1 MRPVKTLLALVL
13 TALMAAACY
22 YPTPPPDDGWTV
34 GDGSLDTTAFVRHH
48 HYGPNFN
55 FKVTADTLSL
65 APCRPGTA
73 RLDSWA
79 DTAVVRRGDKIV
91 VADIALVP
99 SDTTDSVWLKLAR
112 DQTTMGWTSER
123 RLAEAAVPDD
133 PISQFIHTFSGSRTR
148 LALCIVGL
156 MAAFFLVQ
164 AARRRHL
171 HVVHFNDIDSFY
183 PTLLC
188 LTVSGAATLY
198 GSLQHFVPETW
209 VEFYYHPTLNPFGL
223 PLVMSVF
230 VVSVWLMGITALAV
244 LDDVRR
250 RLDWADDALLRR
262 LPLPRGLLGFRHPQL
277 RTPPHAALR
286 LWALRRP
293 PATPGTLPALRRAE
307 PMKRGKKA
315 ARLADST
322 FFSFLCHTYLI
333 HRHRKT
339 NAYGVIQ
346 SRPIHHDP
354 RLEVPAG
361 VHPRTPRQ
369 P

>member
-123 RLAEAAVPDD
+123 RLAEAAMPDD

-223 PLVMSVF
+223 PLVMAVF

-250 RLDWADDALLRR
+250 RLDWADIPAYVAGLAGVCMVLYLFFSLSTPYYVGYPCLVAYWAFAIRSYARR
-262 LPLPRGLLGFRHPQL
+262 RTPRYVCGRCGAPLPRLGRC
-277 RTPPHAALR
+277 PHC
-286 LWALRRP
+286 
-293 PATPGTLPALRRAE
+293 GTL
-307 PMKRGKKA
+307 
-315 ARLADST
+315 
-322 FFSFLCHTYLI
+322 
-333 HRHRKT
+333 
-339 NAYGVIQ
+339 NQ
-346 SRPIHHDP
+346 
-354 RLEVPAG
+354 
-361 VHPRTPRQ
+361 
-369 P
+369 

>member
-1 MRPVKTLLALVL
+1 MRPVKILLALVL
-13 TALMAAACY
+13 TVLMAAACY

-250 RLDWADDALLRR
+250 RLDWADIPAYVAGLAGVCMVLYLFFSLSTPYYVGYPCLVAYWAFAIRSYARR
-262 LPLPRGLLGFRHPQL
+262 RTPRYVCGHCGAPLPRLGRC
-277 RTPPHAALR
+277 PHCGAL
-286 LWALRRP
+286 
-293 PATPGTLPALRRAE
+293 
-307 PMKRGKKA
+307 
-315 ARLADST
+315 
-322 FFSFLCHTYLI
+322 
-333 HRHRKT
+333 
-339 NAYGVIQ
+339 NQ
-346 SRPIHHDP
+346 
-354 RLEVPAG
+354 
-361 VHPRTPRQ
+361 
-369 P
+369 

>member
-13 TALMAAACY
+13 TALMATACY

-65 APCRPGTA
+65 VPCRPGTA

-250 RLDWADDALLRR
+250 RLDWADIPAYVAGLAGVCMVLYLFFSLSTPYYVGYPCLVAYWAFAIRSYARR
-262 LPLPRGLLGFRHPQL
+262 RTPRYVCGRCGAPLPRLGRC
-277 RTPPHAALR
+277 PHCGAL
-286 LWALRRP
+286 
-293 PATPGTLPALRRAE
+293 
-307 PMKRGKKA
+307 
-315 ARLADST
+315 
-322 FFSFLCHTYLI
+322 
-333 HRHRKT
+333 
-339 NAYGVIQ
+339 NQ
-346 SRPIHHDP
+346 
-354 RLEVPAG
+354 
-361 VHPRTPRQ
+361 
-369 P
+369 

>member
-223 PLVMSVF
+223 PLVMAVF

-250 RLDWADDALLRR
+250 RLDWADIPAYVAGLAGVCMVLYLFFSLSTPYYVGYPCLVAYWAFAIRSYARR
-262 LPLPRGLLGFRHPQL
+262 RTPRYVCGRCGAPLPRLGRC
-277 RTPPHAALR
+277 PHCGAL
-286 LWALRRP
+286 
-293 PATPGTLPALRRAE
+293 
-307 PMKRGKKA
+307 
-315 ARLADST
+315 
-322 FFSFLCHTYLI
+322 
-333 HRHRKT
+333 
-339 NAYGVIQ
+339 NQ
-346 SRPIHHDP
+346 
-354 RLEVPAG
+354 
-361 VHPRTPRQ
+361 
-369 P
+369 

>member
-250 RLDWADDALLRR
+250 RLDWADIPAYVAGLAGVCMVLYLFFSLSTPYYVGYPCLVAYWAFAIRSYARR
-262 LPLPRGLLGFRHPQL
+262 RTPRYVCGRCGAPLPRLGRC
-277 RTPPHAALR
+277 PHCGAL
-286 LWALRRP
+286 
-293 PATPGTLPALRRAE
+293 
-307 PMKRGKKA
+307 
-315 ARLADST
+315 
-322 FFSFLCHTYLI
+322 
-333 HRHRKT
+333 
-339 NAYGVIQ
+339 NQ
-346 SRPIHHDP
+346 
-354 RLEVPAG
+354 
-361 VHPRTPRQ
+361 
-369 P
+369 

>member
-1 MRPVKTLLALVL
+1 MRPVKILLALVL

-65 APCRPGTA
+65 VPCRPGTA

-250 RLDWADDALLRR
+250 RLDWADIPAYVAGLAGVCMVLYLFFSLSTPYYVGYPCLVAYWAFAIRSYARR
-262 LPLPRGLLGFRHPQL
+262 RTPRYVCGRCGAPLPRLGRC
-277 RTPPHAALR
+277 PHCGAL
-286 LWALRRP
+286 
-293 PATPGTLPALRRAE
+293 
-307 PMKRGKKA
+307 
-315 ARLADST
+315 
-322 FFSFLCHTYLI
+322 
-333 HRHRKT
+333 
-339 NAYGVIQ
+339 NQ
-346 SRPIHHDP
+346 
-354 RLEVPAG
+354 
-361 VHPRTPRQ
+361 
-369 P
+369 

>member
-1 MRPVKTLLALVL
+1 MRPFKTLLALVL

-250 RLDWADDALLRR
+250 RLDWADIPAYVAGLAGVCMVLYLFFSLSTPYYVGYPCLVAYWAFAIRSYARR
-262 LPLPRGLLGFRHPQL
+262 RTPHYVCGRCGAPLPRLGRC
-277 RTPPHAALR
+277 PHCGAL
-286 LWALRRP
+286 
-293 PATPGTLPALRRAE
+293 
-307 PMKRGKKA
+307 
-315 ARLADST
+315 
-322 FFSFLCHTYLI
+322 
-333 HRHRKT
+333 
-339 NAYGVIQ
+339 NQ
-346 SRPIHHDP
+346 
-354 RLEVPAG
+354 
-361 VHPRTPRQ
+361 
-369 P
+369 

>member
-13 TALMAAACY
+13 TALMATACY

-65 APCRPGTA
+65 APCRPGTS

-230 VVSVWLMGITALAV
+230 VASVWLMGVTALAV

-250 RLDWADDALLRR
+250 RLDWADIPAYVA
-262 LPLPRGLLGFRHPQL
+262 GLAGVCMVLYL
-277 RTPPHAALR
+277 
-286 LWALRRP
+286 
-293 PATPGTLPALRRAE
+293 
-307 PMKRGKKA
+307 
-315 ARLADST
+315 
-322 FFSFLCHTYLI
+322 FFSLSAPYYVGYPCLVAYWAFAIRSYA
-333 HRHRKT
+333 RH
-339 NAYGVIQ
+339 
-346 SRPIHHDP
+346 
-354 RLEVPAG
+354 
-361 VHPRTPRQ
+361 RTPRYVCGRCGAAL
-369 P
+369 PRLGRCPHCGAMNE

>member
-55 FKVTADTLSL
+55 FKVTADTLPL

-250 RLDWADDALLRR
+250 RLDWADIPAYVAGLAGVCMVLYLFFSLSTPYYVGYPCLVAYWAFAIRSYARR
-262 LPLPRGLLGFRHPQL
+262 RTPRYVCGRCGAPLPRLGRC
-277 RTPPHAALR
+277 PHCGAL
-286 LWALRRP
+286 
-293 PATPGTLPALRRAE
+293 
-307 PMKRGKKA
+307 
-315 ARLADST
+315 
-322 FFSFLCHTYLI
+322 
-333 HRHRKT
+333 
-339 NAYGVIQ
+339 NQ
-346 SRPIHHDP
+346 
-354 RLEVPAG
+354 
-361 VHPRTPRQ
+361 
-369 P
+369 

>member
-1 MRPVKTLLALVL
+1 MRPFKTLLALVL

-209 VEFYYHPTLNPFGL
+209 ERYYYAPTLNPFDVPFILGFFI
-223 PLVMSVF
+223 VCV
-230 VVSVWLMGITALAV
+230 ALALLV
-244 LDDVRR
+244 GVAMLDDLFHQTKAEVAFFY
-250 RLDWADDALLRR
+250 LV
-262 LPLPRGLLGFRHPQL
+262 GLVSCCIFIYVFFTYVNVYIAYVCLVAYAAGCIRWLCKPERYPYVCGACGAKL
-277 RTPPHAALR
+277 RTKGICPHCGALN
-286 LWALRRP
+286 
-293 PATPGTLPALRRAE
+293 E
-307 PMKRGKKA
+307 
-315 ARLADST
+315 
-322 FFSFLCHTYLI
+322 
-333 HRHRKT
+333 
-339 NAYGVIQ
+339 
-346 SRPIHHDP
+346 
-354 RLEVPAG
+354 
-361 VHPRTPRQ
+361 
-369 P
+369 

>member
-223 PLVMSVF
+223 PLVMAVF

-250 RLDWADDALLRR
+250 RLDWADIPAYVAGLAGVCMVLYLFFSLSTPYYVGYPCLVAYWAFAIRSYARR
-262 LPLPRGLLGFRHPQL
+262 RTPRYVCGRCGAPLPRLGRC
-277 RTPPHAALR
+277 PHC
-286 LWALRRP
+286 
-293 PATPGTLPALRRAE
+293 GTL
-307 PMKRGKKA
+307 
-315 ARLADST
+315 
-322 FFSFLCHTYLI
+322 
-333 HRHRKT
+333 
-339 NAYGVIQ
+339 NQ
-346 SRPIHHDP
+346 
-354 RLEVPAG
+354 
-361 VHPRTPRQ
+361 
-369 P
+369 

>member
-250 RLDWADDALLRR
+250 RLDWADIPAYVAGLAGVCMVLYLFFSLSTPYYVGYPCLVAYWAFAIRSYARR
-262 LPLPRGLLGFRHPQL
+262 RTPRYVCGRCGAPLPRLGRC
-277 RTPPHAALR
+277 PHC
-286 LWALRRP
+286 
-293 PATPGTLPALRRAE
+293 GTL
-307 PMKRGKKA
+307 
-315 ARLADST
+315 
-322 FFSFLCHTYLI
+322 
-333 HRHRKT
+333 
-339 NAYGVIQ
+339 NQ
-346 SRPIHHDP
+346 
-354 RLEVPAG
+354 
-361 VHPRTPRQ
+361 
-369 P
+369 

>member
-198 GSLQHFVPETW
+198 GSLQHFVPGTW

-223 PLVMSVF
+223 PLVMAVF

-250 RLDWADDALLRR
+250 RLDWADIPAYVAGLAGVCMVLYLFFSLSTPYYVGYPCLVAYWAFAIRSYARR
-262 LPLPRGLLGFRHPQL
+262 RTPRYVCGRCGAPLPRLGRC
-277 RTPPHAALR
+277 PHCGAL
-286 LWALRRP
+286 
-293 PATPGTLPALRRAE
+293 
-307 PMKRGKKA
+307 
-315 ARLADST
+315 
-322 FFSFLCHTYLI
+322 
-333 HRHRKT
+333 
-339 NAYGVIQ
+339 NQ
-346 SRPIHHDP
+346 
-354 RLEVPAG
+354 
-361 VHPRTPRQ
+361 
-369 P
+369 

>member
-79 DTAVVRRGDKIV
+79 DTAVVRR
-91 VADIALVP
+91 
-99 SDTTDSVWLKLAR
+99 DSVWLKLAR

-223 PLVMSVF
+223 PLVMAVF

-250 RLDWADDALLRR
+250 RLDWADIPAYVAGLAGVCMVLYLFFSLSTPYYVGYPCLVAYWAFAIRSYARR
-262 LPLPRGLLGFRHPQL
+262 RTPRYVCGRCGAPLPRLGRC
-277 RTPPHAALR
+277 PHCGAL
-286 LWALRRP
+286 
-293 PATPGTLPALRRAE
+293 
-307 PMKRGKKA
+307 
-315 ARLADST
+315 
-322 FFSFLCHTYLI
+322 
-333 HRHRKT
+333 
-339 NAYGVIQ
+339 NQ
-346 SRPIHHDP
+346 
-354 RLEVPAG
+354 
-361 VHPRTPRQ
+361 
-369 P
+369 

>member
-1 MRPVKTLLALVL
+1 MRPFKTLLALVL

-223 PLVMSVF
+223 PLVMAVF

-250 RLDWADDALLRR
+250 RLDWADIPAYVAGLAGVCMVLYLFFSLSTPYYVGYPCLVAYWAFAIRSYARR
-262 LPLPRGLLGFRHPQL
+262 RTPRYVCGRCGAPLPRLGRC
-277 RTPPHAALR
+277 PHC
-286 LWALRRP
+286 
-293 PATPGTLPALRRAE
+293 GTL
-307 PMKRGKKA
+307 
-315 ARLADST
+315 
-322 FFSFLCHTYLI
+322 
-333 HRHRKT
+333 
-339 NAYGVIQ
+339 NQ
-346 SRPIHHDP
+346 
-354 RLEVPAG
+354 
-361 VHPRTPRQ
+361 
-369 P
+369 

>member
-65 APCRPGTA
+65 VPCRPGTA

-223 PLVMSVF
+223 PLVMAVF

-250 RLDWADDALLRR
+250 RLDWADIPAYVAGLAGVCMVLYLFFSLSTPYYVGYPCLVAYWAFAIRSYARR
-262 LPLPRGLLGFRHPQL
+262 RTPRYVCGRCGAPLPRLGRC
-277 RTPPHAALR
+277 PHCGAL
-286 LWALRRP
+286 
-293 PATPGTLPALRRAE
+293 
-307 PMKRGKKA
+307 
-315 ARLADST
+315 
-322 FFSFLCHTYLI
+322 
-333 HRHRKT
+333 
-339 NAYGVIQ
+339 NQ
-346 SRPIHHDP
+346 
-354 RLEVPAG
+354 
-361 VHPRTPRQ
+361 
-369 P
+369 

>member
-1 MRPVKTLLALVL
+1 MRPVKILLALVL
-13 TALMAAACY
+13 TVLMAAACY

-250 RLDWADDALLRR
+250 RLDWADIPAYVAGLAGVCMVLYLFFSLSTPYYVGYPCLVAYWAFAIRSYARR
-262 LPLPRGLLGFRHPQL
+262 RTPRYVCGRCGAPLPRLGRC
-277 RTPPHAALR
+277 PHCGAL
-286 LWALRRP
+286 
-293 PATPGTLPALRRAE
+293 
-307 PMKRGKKA
+307 
-315 ARLADST
+315 
-322 FFSFLCHTYLI
+322 
-333 HRHRKT
+333 
-339 NAYGVIQ
+339 NQ
-346 SRPIHHDP
+346 
-354 RLEVPAG
+354 
-361 VHPRTPRQ
+361 
-369 P
+369 

>member
-1 MRPVKTLLALVL
+1 MRPFKTLLALVL

-250 RLDWADDALLRR
+250 RLDWADIPAYVAGLAGVCMVLYLFFSLSTPYYVGYPCLVAYWAFAIRSYARR
-262 LPLPRGLLGFRHPQL
+262 RTPRYVCGRCGAPLPRLGRC
-277 RTPPHAALR
+277 PHCGAL
-286 LWALRRP
+286 
-293 PATPGTLPALRRAE
+293 
-307 PMKRGKKA
+307 
-315 ARLADST
+315 
-322 FFSFLCHTYLI
+322 
-333 HRHRKT
+333 
-339 NAYGVIQ
+339 NQ
-346 SRPIHHDP
+346 
-354 RLEVPAG
+354 
-361 VHPRTPRQ
+361 
-369 P
+369 

>member
-1 MRPVKTLLALVL
+1 MRPFKTLLALVL

-123 RLAEAAVPDD
+123 RLVEAAVPDD

-250 RLDWADDALLRR
+250 RLDWADIPAYVAGLAGVCMVLYLFFSLSTPYYVGYPCLVAYWAFAIRSYARR
-262 LPLPRGLLGFRHPQL
+262 RTPRYVCGRCGAPLPRLGRC
-277 RTPPHAALR
+277 PHCGAL
-286 LWALRRP
+286 
-293 PATPGTLPALRRAE
+293 
-307 PMKRGKKA
+307 
-315 ARLADST
+315 
-322 FFSFLCHTYLI
+322 
-333 HRHRKT
+333 
-339 NAYGVIQ
+339 NQ
-346 SRPIHHDP
+346 
-354 RLEVPAG
+354 
-361 VHPRTPRQ
+361 
-369 P
+369 

>member
-1 MRPVKTLLALVL
+1 MRPFKTLLALVL

-164 AARRRHL
+164 AARRRLL

-250 RLDWADDALLRR
+250 RLDWADIPAYVAGLAGVCMVLYLFFSLSTPYYVGYPCLVAYWAFAIRSYARR
-262 LPLPRGLLGFRHPQL
+262 RTPRYVCGRCGAPLPRLGRC
-277 RTPPHAALR
+277 PHC
-286 LWALRRP
+286 
-293 PATPGTLPALRRAE
+293 GTL
-307 PMKRGKKA
+307 
-315 ARLADST
+315 
-322 FFSFLCHTYLI
+322 
-333 HRHRKT
+333 
-339 NAYGVIQ
+339 NQ
-346 SRPIHHDP
+346 
-354 RLEVPAG
+354 
-361 VHPRTPRQ
+361 
-369 P
+369 

>member
-13 TALMAAACY
+13 TALMATACY

-250 RLDWADDALLRR
+250 RLDWADIPAYVAGLAGVCMVLYLFFSLSTPYYVGYPCLVAYWAFAIRSYARR
-262 LPLPRGLLGFRHPQL
+262 RTPRYVCGRCGAPLPRLGRC
-277 RTPPHAALR
+277 PHCGAL
-286 LWALRRP
+286 
-293 PATPGTLPALRRAE
+293 
-307 PMKRGKKA
+307 
-315 ARLADST
+315 
-322 FFSFLCHTYLI
+322 
-333 HRHRKT
+333 
-339 NAYGVIQ
+339 NQ
-346 SRPIHHDP
+346 
-354 RLEVPAG
+354 
-361 VHPRTPRQ
+361 
-369 P
+369 

>member
-13 TALMAAACY
+13 TALMATACY

-223 PLVMSVF
+223 PLVMAVF

-250 RLDWADDALLRR
+250 RLDWADIPAYVAGLAGVCMVLYLFFSLSTPYYVGYPCLVAYWAFAIRSYARR
-262 LPLPRGLLGFRHPQL
+262 RTPRYVCGRCGAPLPRLGRC
-277 RTPPHAALR
+277 PHCGAL
-286 LWALRRP
+286 
-293 PATPGTLPALRRAE
+293 
-307 PMKRGKKA
+307 
-315 ARLADST
+315 
-322 FFSFLCHTYLI
+322 
-333 HRHRKT
+333 
-339 NAYGVIQ
+339 NQ
-346 SRPIHHDP
+346 
-354 RLEVPAG
+354 
-361 VHPRTPRQ
+361 
-369 P
+369 

>member
-1 MRPVKTLLALVL
+1 MRPFKTLLALVL

-250 RLDWADDALLRR
+250 RLDWADIPAYVAGLAGVCMVLYLFFSLSTPYYVGYPCLVAYWAFAIRSYARR
-262 LPLPRGLLGFRHPQL
+262 RTPRYVCGRCGAPLPRLGRC
-277 RTPPHAALR
+277 PHC
-286 LWALRRP
+286 
-293 PATPGTLPALRRAE
+293 GTL
-307 PMKRGKKA
+307 
-315 ARLADST
+315 
-322 FFSFLCHTYLI
+322 
-333 HRHRKT
+333 
-339 NAYGVIQ
+339 NQ
-346 SRPIHHDP
+346 
-354 RLEVPAG
+354 
-361 VHPRTPRQ
+361 
-369 P
+369 

>member
-1 MRPVKTLLALVL
+1 MRPFKTLLALVL

-65 APCRPGTA
+65 VPCRPGTA

-223 PLVMSVF
+223 PLVLAVF

-250 RLDWADDALLRR
+250 RLDWADIPAYVAGLAGVCMVLYLFFSLSTPYYVGYPCLVAYWAFAIRSYARR
-262 LPLPRGLLGFRHPQL
+262 RTPRYVCGRCGAPLPRLGRC
-277 RTPPHAALR
+277 PHC
-286 LWALRRP
+286 
-293 PATPGTLPALRRAE
+293 GTL
-307 PMKRGKKA
+307 
-315 ARLADST
+315 
-322 FFSFLCHTYLI
+322 
-333 HRHRKT
+333 
-339 NAYGVIQ
+339 NQ
-346 SRPIHHDP
+346 
-354 RLEVPAG
+354 
-361 VHPRTPRQ
+361 
-369 P
+369 

>member
-1 MRPVKTLLALVL
+1 MRPFKTLLALVL

-65 APCRPGTA
+65 VPCRPGTA

-250 RLDWADDALLRR
+250 RLDWADIPAYVAGLAGVCMVLYLFFSLSTPYYVGYPCLVAYWAFAIRSYARR
-262 LPLPRGLLGFRHPQL
+262 RTPRYVCGRCGAPLPRLGRC
-277 RTPPHAALR
+277 PHC
-286 LWALRRP
+286 
-293 PATPGTLPALRRAE
+293 GTL
-307 PMKRGKKA
+307 
-315 ARLADST
+315 
-322 FFSFLCHTYLI
+322 
-333 HRHRKT
+333 
-339 NAYGVIQ
+339 NQ
-346 SRPIHHDP
+346 
-354 RLEVPAG
+354 
-361 VHPRTPRQ
+361 
-369 P
+369 

>member
-223 PLVMSVF
+223 PLVMAVF
-230 VVSVWLMGITALAV
+230 VVSVWLMGITTLAV

-250 RLDWADDALLRR
+250 RLDWADIPAYVAGLAGVCMVLYLFFSLSTPYYVGYPCLVAYWAFAIRSYARR
-262 LPLPRGLLGFRHPQL
+262 RTPRYVCGRCGAPLPRLGRC
-277 RTPPHAALR
+277 PHCGAL
-286 LWALRRP
+286 
-293 PATPGTLPALRRAE
+293 
-307 PMKRGKKA
+307 
-315 ARLADST
+315 
-322 FFSFLCHTYLI
+322 
-333 HRHRKT
+333 
-339 NAYGVIQ
+339 NQ
-346 SRPIHHDP
+346 
-354 RLEVPAG
+354 
-361 VHPRTPRQ
+361 
-369 P
+369 

>member
-1 MRPVKTLLALVL
+1 MRPVKILLALVL
-13 TALMAAACY
+13 TVLMAAACY

-250 RLDWADDALLRR
+250 RLDWADIPAYVAGLAGVCMVLYLFFSLSTPYYVGYPCLVAYWAFAIRSYARR
-262 LPLPRGLLGFRHPQL
+262 STPRYVCGRCGAPLPRLGRC
-277 RTPPHAALR
+277 PHCGAL
-286 LWALRRP
+286 
-293 PATPGTLPALRRAE
+293 
-307 PMKRGKKA
+307 
-315 ARLADST
+315 
-322 FFSFLCHTYLI
+322 
-333 HRHRKT
+333 
-339 NAYGVIQ
+339 NQ
-346 SRPIHHDP
+346 
-354 RLEVPAG
+354 
-361 VHPRTPRQ
+361 
-369 P
+369 

>member
-1 MRPVKTLLALVL
+1 MRPFKTLLALVL

-223 PLVMSVF
+223 PLVMAVF

-250 RLDWADDALLRR
+250 RLDWADIPAYVAGLAGVCMVLYLFFSLSTPYYVGYPCLVAYWAFAIRSYARR
-262 LPLPRGLLGFRHPQL
+262 RTPRYVCGRCGAPLPRLGRC
-277 RTPPHAALR
+277 PHCGAL
-286 LWALRRP
+286 
-293 PATPGTLPALRRAE
+293 
-307 PMKRGKKA
+307 
-315 ARLADST
+315 
-322 FFSFLCHTYLI
+322 
-333 HRHRKT
+333 
-339 NAYGVIQ
+339 NQ
-346 SRPIHHDP
+346 
-354 RLEVPAG
+354 
-361 VHPRTPRQ
+361 
-369 P
+369 

>member
-1 MRPVKTLLALVL
+1 MRPFKTLLALVL

-65 APCRPGTA
+65 VPCRPGTA

-223 PLVMSVF
+223 PLVMAVF

-250 RLDWADDALLRR
+250 RLDWADIPAYVAGLAGVCMVLYLFFSLSTPYYVGYPCLVAYWAFAIRSYARR
-262 LPLPRGLLGFRHPQL
+262 RTPRYVCGRCGAPLPRLGRC
-277 RTPPHAALR
+277 PHC
-286 LWALRRP
+286 
-293 PATPGTLPALRRAE
+293 GTL
-307 PMKRGKKA
+307 
-315 ARLADST
+315 
-322 FFSFLCHTYLI
+322 
-333 HRHRKT
+333 
-339 NAYGVIQ
+339 NQ
-346 SRPIHHDP
+346 
-354 RLEVPAG
+354 
-361 VHPRTPRQ
+361 
-369 P
+369 

>member
-1 MRPVKTLLALVL
+1 MRPFKTLLALVL

-164 AARRRHL
+164 AARRRLL

-250 RLDWADDALLRR
+250 RLDWADIPAYVAGLAGVCMVLYLFFSLSTPYYVGYPCLVAYWAFAIRSYARR
-262 LPLPRGLLGFRHPQL
+262 RTPRYVCGRCGAPLPRLGRC
-277 RTPPHAALR
+277 PHCGAL
-286 LWALRRP
+286 
-293 PATPGTLPALRRAE
+293 
-307 PMKRGKKA
+307 
-315 ARLADST
+315 
-322 FFSFLCHTYLI
+322 
-333 HRHRKT
+333 
-339 NAYGVIQ
+339 NQ
-346 SRPIHHDP
+346 
-354 RLEVPAG
+354 
-361 VHPRTPRQ
+361 
-369 P
+369 

>member
-1 MRPVKTLLALVL
+1 MRPFKTLLALVL

-250 RLDWADDALLRR
+250 RLDWADIPAYVA
-262 LPLPRGLLGFRHPQL
+262 GLAGVCMVLYL
-277 RTPPHAALR
+277 
-286 LWALRRP
+286 
-293 PATPGTLPALRRAE
+293 
-307 PMKRGKKA
+307 
-315 ARLADST
+315 
-322 FFSFLCHTYLI
+322 FFSLSTPYYVGYPCLV
-333 HRHRKT
+333 
-339 NAYGVIQ
+339 AYWAFAIR
-346 SRPIHHDP
+346 SYAR
-354 RLEVPAG
+354 R
-361 VHPRTPRQ
+361 RTPRYVCGRCGAPLSRLGRCPHCGALNQ
-369 P
+369 

>member
-1 MRPVKTLLALVL
+1 MRPFKTLLALVL

-250 RLDWADDALLRR
+250 RLDWADIPAYVAGLAGVCMVLYLFFSLSTPYYVGYPGLVAYWAFAIRSYARR
-262 LPLPRGLLGFRHPQL
+262 RTPRYVCGRCGAPLPRLGRC
-277 RTPPHAALR
+277 PHCGAL
-286 LWALRRP
+286 
-293 PATPGTLPALRRAE
+293 
-307 PMKRGKKA
+307 
-315 ARLADST
+315 
-322 FFSFLCHTYLI
+322 
-333 HRHRKT
+333 
-339 NAYGVIQ
+339 NQ
-346 SRPIHHDP
+346 
-354 RLEVPAG
+354 
-361 VHPRTPRQ
+361 
-369 P
+369 